1 MESLSIKRNTL
12 VFLLSN
18 FLVSVAYSLP
28 HSILTVILLAKGLS
42 LSQILIIQSAY
53 SIAIVLFEFPSG
65 LLADNYS
72 RKNLYSLSK
81 LFLIIMFL
89 IVLFS
94 NQFYLIFADWFCY
107 GIAAA
112 LDSGTLDAY
121 IINQLKLA
129 HHGAELRK
137 FLALSNR
144 LEIVGLLLGSS
155 LGGILYHFIG
165 INIYVLGTVFL
176 VVSTLISFFFF
187 KETTKSD
194 SLQDSHVMILKKQ
207 ITDSFKELRKQPRL
221 SLILI
226 FDFLTQIFF
235 QTHFQLWQSFFL
247 SKGIDSQYFPFF
259 YITFQ
264 VITLFSYSINIDGV
278 KKYTGV
284 LKFSP
289 LIVFLPL
296 TFFLGKIEIFLTTY
310 FIFVFVFYVIEFILN
325 YQFNKMVSVE
335 NISSLI
341 SFKSTVS
348 RIGSVLLL
356 CILSFMVKQM
366 SVSAVM
372 AINFMLSLVLLVVF
386 SVIIMKKTAVDSD
399 VKQVYNIFTLVYVKL
414 IAKKR

>member
-1 MESLSIKRNTL
+1 MESLSIKRNTF

-18 FLVSVAYSLP
+18 FLVNVAYSLP

-94 NQFYLIFADWFCY
+94 NQFYLIFAAWFCY

-129 HHGAELRK
+129 HREAELRK

-144 LEIVGLLLGSS
+144 LEIVGILLGSS

-176 VVSTLISFFFF
+176 VASTLISFFFF
-187 KETTKSD
+187 KETTKSE
-194 SLQDSHVMILKKQ
+194 SLQDSHVMVLKKQ
-207 ITDSFKELRKQPRL
+207 ITDSFKELRKQPHL

-259 YITFQ
+259 YIAFQ

-278 KKYTGV
+278 KKYAGV

-296 TFFLGKIEIFLTTY
+296 TFFLGKIEILLTAY

-366 SVSAVM
+366 SVSVVM
-372 AINFMLSLVLLVVF
+372 AINFMLSLILLAVL
-386 SVIIMKKTAVDSD
+386 SVIIMKKAVVDIG
-399 VKQVYNIFTLVYVKL
+399 VK
-414 IAKKR
+414 

>member
-94 NQFYLIFADWFCY
+94 NQFYLIFAAWFCY

-176 VVSTLISFFFF
+176 AASTLISFFFF

-194 SLQDSHVMILKKQ
+194 SLQDSHVMVLKKQ
-207 ITDSFKELRKQPRL
+207 ITDSFKDLRKQPRL

-278 KKYTGV
+278 KKYAGV

-296 TFFLGKIEIFLTTY
+296 TFFLGKIEIFLTAY

-372 AINFMLSLVLLVVF
+372 AINFMLSLVLLAVL
-386 SVIIMKKTAVDSD
+386 SVIIMKKTIVDSD
-399 VKQVYNIFTLVYVKL
+399 VK
-414 IAKKR
+414 

>member
-94 NQFYLIFADWFCY
+94 NQFYLIFAAWFCY

-176 VVSTLISFFFF
+176 AASTLISFFFF

-194 SLQDSHVMILKKQ
+194 SLQDSHVMVLKKQ

-296 TFFLGKIEIFLTTY
+296 TFFLGKIEIFLTAY

-335 NISSLI
+335 SISSLI

-399 VKQVYNIFTLVYVKL
+399 VK
-414 IAKKR
+414 

>member
-94 NQFYLIFADWFCY
+94 NQFYLIFAAWFCY

-129 HHGAELRK
+129 HREAELRK

-176 VVSTLISFFFF
+176 VASTLISFFFF

-194 SLQDSHVMILKKQ
+194 SLQDSHVMVLKKQ

-259 YITFQ
+259 YIAFQ
-264 VITLFSYSINIDGV
+264 VITLFSYSINIDGI
-278 KKYTGV
+278 KKYAGV

-296 TFFLGKIEIFLTTY
+296 TFFLGKIEIFLTAY
-310 FIFVFVFYVIEFILN
+310 FLFVFVFYVIEFILN

-372 AINFMLSLVLLVVF
+372 AINFMLSLILLAVL
-386 SVIIMKKTAVDSD
+386 SVIIMKKAVVDSD
-399 VKQVYNIFTLVYVKL
+399 VK
-414 IAKKR
+414 

>member
-94 NQFYLIFADWFCY
+94 NQFYLIFAAWFCY

-129 HHGAELRK
+129 HREAELRK

-176 VVSTLISFFFF
+176 VASTFISFFFF
-187 KETTKSD
+187 KETTKSE
-194 SLQDSHVMILKKQ
+194 SLQDSHVMVLKKQ

-259 YITFQ
+259 YIAFQ

-278 KKYTGV
+278 KKYAGV

-296 TFFLGKIEIFLTTY
+296 TFFLGKIEIFLTAY

-372 AINFMLSLVLLVVF
+372 AIDFMLSLILLAVL
-386 SVIIMKKTAVDSD
+386 SVIIMKKAVVDSG
-399 VKQVYNIFTLVYVKL
+399 VK
-414 IAKKR
+414 

>member
-94 NQFYLIFADWFCY
+94 NQFYLIFAAWFCY

-129 HHGAELRK
+129 HREAELRK

-144 LEIVGLLLGSS
+144 LEIVGILLGSS

-176 VVSTLISFFFF
+176 VASTLISFFFF
-187 KETTKSD
+187 KETTKSE
-194 SLQDSHVMILKKQ
+194 SLQDSHVMVLKKQ

-247 SKGIDSQYFPFF
+247 SKGIDSQYFPFL
-259 YITFQ
+259 YIAFQ

-278 KKYTGV
+278 KKYAGV

-296 TFFLGKIEIFLTTY
+296 TFFLGKIEILLTAY

-372 AINFMLSLVLLVVF
+372 AINFMLSLVLLAVL
-386 SVIIMKKTAVDSD
+386 SVIIMKKVSLTVM
-399 VKQVYNIFTLVYVKL
+399 
-414 IAKKR
+414 

>member
-1 MESLSIKRNTL
+1 M
-12 VFLLSN
+12 
-18 FLVSVAYSLP
+18 AYSLP

-94 NQFYLIFADWFCY
+94 NQFYLIFAAWFCY

-194 SLQDSHVMILKKQ
+194 SLQDSHVMVLKKQ

-296 TFFLGKIEIFLTTY
+296 TFFLGKIEIFLTAY

-372 AINFMLSLVLLVVF
+372 AINFMLSLVLLVVL

-399 VKQVYNIFTLVYVKL
+399 VK
-414 IAKKR
+414 

>member
-1 MESLSIKRNTL
+1 M
-12 VFLLSN
+12 
-18 FLVSVAYSLP
+18 AYSLP

-94 NQFYLIFADWFCY
+94 NQFYLIFAAWFCY

-176 VVSTLISFFFF
+176 AASTLISFFFF

-194 SLQDSHVMILKKQ
+194 SLQDSHVMVLKKQ

-278 KKYTGV
+278 KKYAGV

-296 TFFLGKIEIFLTTY
+296 TFFLGKIEIFLTAY

-335 NISSLI
+335 SISSLI

-372 AINFMLSLVLLVVF
+372 AINFMLSLVLLAVL
-386 SVIIMKKTAVDSD
+386 SVIIMKK
-399 VKQVYNIFTLVYVKL
+399 NC
-414 IAKKR
+414 R

>member
-18 FLVSVAYSLP
+18 FLVSVGYSLP

-94 NQFYLIFADWFCY
+94 NQFYLIFAAWFCY

-176 VVSTLISFFFF
+176 AASTLISFFFF

-194 SLQDSHVMILKKQ
+194 SLQDSHVMVLKKQ

-278 KKYTGV
+278 KKYAGV

-296 TFFLGKIEIFLTTY
+296 TFFLGKIEIFLTAY

-372 AINFMLSLVLLVVF
+372 AINFMLSLVLLVVL
-386 SVIIMKKTAVDSD
+386 SVIIMKKTVVDCD
-399 VKQVYNIFTLVYVKL
+399 VK
-414 IAKKR
+414 

>member
-94 NQFYLIFADWFCY
+94 NQFYLIFAAWFCY

-278 KKYTGV
+278 KKYAGV

-296 TFFLGKIEIFLTTY
+296 TFFLGKIEIFLTAY

-335 NISSLI
+335 SISSLI

-372 AINFMLSLVLLVVF
+372 AINFMLSLVLLAVL
-386 SVIIMKKTAVDSD
+386 SVIIMKKTVVDSD
-399 VKQVYNIFTLVYVKL
+399 VK
-414 IAKKR
+414 

>member
-1 MESLSIKRNTL
+1 M
-12 VFLLSN
+12 
-18 FLVSVAYSLP
+18 AYSLP

-94 NQFYLIFADWFCY
+94 NQFYLIFAAWFCY

-176 VVSTLISFFFF
+176 AASTLISFFFF

-194 SLQDSHVMILKKQ
+194 SLQDSHVMVLKKQ

-278 KKYTGV
+278 KKYAGV

-296 TFFLGKIEIFLTTY
+296 TFFLGKIEIFLTAY

-372 AINFMLSLVLLVVF
+372 AINFMLSLVLLAVL
-386 SVIIMKKTAVDSD
+386 SVIIMKKTVVDSD
-399 VKQVYNIFTLVYVKL
+399 VK
-414 IAKKR
+414 

>member
-94 NQFYLIFADWFCY
+94 NQFYLIFSAWFCY

-176 VVSTLISFFFF
+176 AASTLISFFFF

-194 SLQDSHVMILKKQ
+194 SLQDSHVMVLKKQ

-278 KKYTGV
+278 KKYAGV

-296 TFFLGKIEIFLTTY
+296 TFFLGKIEIFLTAY

-372 AINFMLSLVLLVVF
+372 AINFMLSLVLLAVL
-386 SVIIMKKTAVDSD
+386 SVIIMKKTIVDSD
-399 VKQVYNIFTLVYVKL
+399 VK
-414 IAKKR
+414 

>member
-94 NQFYLIFADWFCY
+94 NQFYLIFAAWFCY

-137 FLALSNR
+137 FLALSKR

-176 VVSTLISFFFF
+176 AASTLISFFFF

-194 SLQDSHVMILKKQ
+194 SLQDSHVMLLKKQ

-259 YITFQ
+259 YIIFQ

-278 KKYTGV
+278 KKYAGV

-296 TFFLGKIEIFLTTY
+296 TFFLGKIEIFLTAY

-372 AINFMLSLVLLVVF
+372 AINFMLSLVFLAVL
-386 SVIIMKKTAVDSD
+386 SVIIMKKTVVDSD
-399 VKQVYNIFTLVYVKL
+399 VK
-414 IAKKR
+414 

>member
-94 NQFYLIFADWFCY
+94 NQFYLIFAAWFCY

-176 VVSTLISFFFF
+176 AASTLISFFFF

-194 SLQDSHVMILKKQ
+194 SLQDSHVMVLKKQ

-247 SKGIDSQYFPFF
+247 RKGIDSQYFPFF

-278 KKYTGV
+278 KKYAGV

-296 TFFLGKIEIFLTTY
+296 TFFLGKIEIFLTAY

-335 NISSLI
+335 SISSLI

-372 AINFMLSLVLLVVF
+372 AINFMLSLVLLAVL
-386 SVIIMKKTAVDSD
+386 SVIIMKKTVVDSD
-399 VKQVYNIFTLVYVKL
+399 VK
-414 IAKKR
+414 

>member
-94 NQFYLIFADWFCY
+94 NQFYLIFAAWFCY

-129 HHGAELRK
+129 HREAELRK

-155 LGGILYHFIG
+155 LGGVLYHFIG

-176 VVSTLISFFFF
+176 VASTLISFFFF
-187 KETTKSD
+187 KETTKSE
-194 SLQDSHVMILKKQ
+194 SLQDSHVMVLKKQ
-207 ITDSFKELRKQPRL
+207 IIDSFKELRKQPRL

-259 YITFQ
+259 YIAFQ

-278 KKYTGV
+278 KKYAGV

-296 TFFLGKIEIFLTTY
+296 TFFLGKIEIFLTAY

-356 CILSFMVKQM
+356 CILSFMVKQI

-372 AINFMLSLVLLVVF
+372 AINFMLSLVLLAVL
-386 SVIIMKKTAVDSD
+386 SVIIMKKAVVDSD
-399 VKQVYNIFTLVYVKL
+399 VK
-414 IAKKR
+414 

>member
-94 NQFYLIFADWFCY
+94 NQFYLIFAAWFCY

-129 HHGAELRK
+129 HREAELRK

-176 VVSTLISFFFF
+176 VASTLISFFFF

-194 SLQDSHVMILKKQ
+194 SLQDSHVMVLKKQ

-278 KKYTGV
+278 KKYAGV

-296 TFFLGKIEIFLTTY
+296 TFFLGKIEIFLTAY

-372 AINFMLSLVLLVVF
+372 AINFMLSLVLLAVL
-386 SVIIMKKTAVDSD
+386 SVIIMKKAVVDSD
-399 VKQVYNIFTLVYVKL
+399 VK
-414 IAKKR
+414 

>member
-1 MESLSIKRNTL
+1 M
-12 VFLLSN
+12 
-18 FLVSVAYSLP
+18 AYSLP

-65 LLADNYS
+65 ILADNYS

-94 NQFYLIFADWFCY
+94 NQFYLIFAAWFCY

-176 VVSTLISFFFF
+176 VASTLISFFFF

-194 SLQDSHVMILKKQ
+194 LLQDSHVMVLKKQ

-278 KKYTGV
+278 KKYAGV

-296 TFFLGKIEIFLTTY
+296 TFFLGKIEIFLTAY

-372 AINFMLSLVLLVVF
+372 AINFMLSLVLLVVL
-386 SVIIMKKTAVDSD
+386 SVIIMKKTVVDSD
-399 VKQVYNIFTLVYVKL
+399 VK
-414 IAKKR
+414 

>member
-94 NQFYLIFADWFCY
+94 NQFYLIFAAWFCY

-194 SLQDSHVMILKKQ
+194 SLKDSHVMILKKQ

-278 KKYTGV
+278 KKYAGV

-296 TFFLGKIEIFLTTY
+296 TFFLGKIEIFLTAY

-372 AINFMLSLVLLVVF
+372 AIDFMLSLVLLVVL

-399 VKQVYNIFTLVYVKL
+399 VK
-414 IAKKR
+414 

>member
-12 VFLLSN
+12 FFLLSN

-94 NQFYLIFADWFCY
+94 NQFYLIFAAWFCY

-296 TFFLGKIEIFLTTY
+296 TFFLGKIEIFLTAY

-325 YQFNKMVSVE
+325 YQFKKMVSVE

-372 AINFMLSLVLLVVF
+372 AIDFMLSLVLLVVL

-399 VKQVYNIFTLVYVKL
+399 VK
-414 IAKKR
+414 

>member
-94 NQFYLIFADWFCY
+94 NQFYLIFAAWFCY

-129 HHGAELRK
+129 HREAELRK

-176 VVSTLISFFFF
+176 VASTLISFFFF
-187 KETTKSD
+187 KETTKSE
-194 SLQDSHVMILKKQ
+194 SLQDNHVMVLKKQ

-259 YITFQ
+259 YIAFQ
-264 VITLFSYSINIDGV
+264 VITLFSYSINIDGI
-278 KKYTGV
+278 KKYAGV

-296 TFFLGKIEIFLTTY
+296 TFFLGKIEIFLTAY
-310 FIFVFVFYVIEFILN
+310 FLFVFVFYVIEFILN

-372 AINFMLSLVLLVVF
+372 AINFMLSLILLAVL
-386 SVIIMKKTAVDSD
+386 SVIIMKKAVVDSD
-399 VKQVYNIFTLVYVKL
+399 VK
-414 IAKKR
+414 

>member
-94 NQFYLIFADWFCY
+94 NQFYLIFAAWFCY

-296 TFFLGKIEIFLTTY
+296 TFFLGKIEIFLTAY

-335 NISSLI
+335 NLSSLI

-356 CILSFMVKQM
+356 CILSFMVKKM

-399 VKQVYNIFTLVYVKL
+399 VK
-414 IAKKR
+414 

>member
-94 NQFYLIFADWFCY
+94 NQFYLIFAAWFCY

-129 HHGAELRK
+129 HREAELRK

-165 INIYVLGTVFL
+165 INIYILGTVFL
-176 VVSTLISFFFF
+176 VASTLISFFFF
-187 KETTKSD
+187 EETTKSEL
-194 SLQDSHVMILKKQ
+194 LQDSHVMVLKKQ

-259 YITFQ
+259 YIAFQ

-278 KKYTGV
+278 KKYAGV

-296 TFFLGKIEIFLTTY
+296 TFFLGKIEIFLTAY

-372 AINFMLSLVLLVVF
+372 AINFMLSLVLLAVL
-386 SVIIMKKTAVDSD
+386 SVIIMKKAVVDSD
-399 VKQVYNIFTLVYVKL
+399 VK
-414 IAKKR
+414 

>member
-94 NQFYLIFADWFCY
+94 NQFYLIFAAWFCY

-176 VVSTLISFFFF
+176 VASTLISFFFF

-194 SLQDSHVMILKKQ
+194 SLQDSHVMVLKKQ

-247 SKGIDSQYFPFF
+247 SKGIDSQYFPFS

-278 KKYTGV
+278 KKYAGV

-296 TFFLGKIEIFLTTY
+296 TFFLGKIEIFLTAY

-372 AINFMLSLVLLVVF
+372 AINFMLSLVLLAVL
-386 SVIIMKKTAVDSD
+386 SLIIMKKTVVDSD
-399 VKQVYNIFTLVYVKL
+399 VK
-414 IAKKR
+414 

>member
-94 NQFYLIFADWFCY
+94 NQFYLIFAAWFCY

-129 HHGAELRK
+129 HREAELRK

-165 INIYVLGTVFL
+165 INIYILGTVFL
-176 VVSTLISFFFF
+176 VASTLISFFFF
-187 KETTKSD
+187 KETTKSE
-194 SLQDSHVMILKKQ
+194 SLQDSHVMVLKKQ

-259 YITFQ
+259 YIAFQ

-278 KKYTGV
+278 KKYAGV

-296 TFFLGKIEIFLTTY
+296 TFFLGKIEIFLTAY

-372 AINFMLSLVLLVVF
+372 AINFMLSLVLLAVL
-386 SVIIMKKTAVDSD
+386 SVIIMKKAVVDSD
-399 VKQVYNIFTLVYVKL
+399 VK
-414 IAKKR
+414 

>member
-18 FLVSVAYSLP
+18 FLVSLAYSLP

-94 NQFYLIFADWFCY
+94 NQFYLIFAAWFCY

-129 HHGAELRK
+129 HREAELRK

-144 LEIVGLLLGSS
+144 LEIVGILLGSS

-176 VVSTLISFFFF
+176 VASTLISFFFF
-187 KETTKSD
+187 KETTKSE
-194 SLQDSHVMILKKQ
+194 SLQDSHVMVLKKQ

-247 SKGIDSQYFPFF
+247 SKGIDSQYFPFL
-259 YITFQ
+259 YIAFQ
-264 VITLFSYSINIDGV
+264 IITLFSYSINIDGV
-278 KKYTGV
+278 KKYAGV

-296 TFFLGKIEIFLTTY
+296 TFFLGKIEIFLTAY

-372 AINFMLSLVLLVVF
+372 AINFMLSLVLLAVL
-386 SVIIMKKTAVDSD
+386 SVIIMKKVSLTVM
-399 VKQVYNIFTLVYVKL
+399 
-414 IAKKR
+414 

>member
-94 NQFYLIFADWFCY
+94 NQFYLIFAAWFCY

-176 VVSTLISFFFF
+176 VASTLISFFFF

-194 SLQDSHVMILKKQ
+194 SLQDSHVMVLKKQ

-278 KKYTGV
+278 KKYAGV

-296 TFFLGKIEIFLTTY
+296 TFFLGKIAIFLTAY

-366 SVSAVM
+366 SVSVVM
-372 AINFMLSLVLLVVF
+372 AINFMLSLVLLVVL
-386 SVIIMKKTAVDSD
+386 SVIIMKKTVVDSD
-399 VKQVYNIFTLVYVKL
+399 VK
-414 IAKKR
+414 

>member
-94 NQFYLIFADWFCY
+94 NQFYLIFVAWFCY

-129 HHGAELRK
+129 HREAELRK

-176 VVSTLISFFFF
+176 VASTLISFFFF

-194 SLQDSHVMILKKQ
+194 SLQDSHVMVLKKQ
-207 ITDSFKELRKQPRL
+207 ITDSFNELRKQPRL

-259 YITFQ
+259 YIAFQ

-278 KKYTGV
+278 KKYAGV

-296 TFFLGKIEIFLTTY
+296 TFFLGKIEIFLAAY
-310 FIFVFVFYVIEFILN
+310 FLFVFVFYVIEFILN

-372 AINFMLSLVLLVVF
+372 AINFMLSLILLAVL
-386 SVIIMKKTAVDSD
+386 SVIIMKKAVVDSD
-399 VKQVYNIFTLVYVKL
+399 VK
-414 IAKKR
+414 

>member
-94 NQFYLIFADWFCY
+94 NQFYLIFAAWFCY

-194 SLQDSHVMILKKQ
+194 SLQDSHVMVLKKQ

-264 VITLFSYSINIDGV
+264 VITLFSYSINIDDV

-296 TFFLGKIEIFLTTY
+296 TFFLGKIEIFLTAY

-372 AINFMLSLVLLVVF
+372 AINFMLSLVLLVVL

-399 VKQVYNIFTLVYVKL
+399 VK
-414 IAKKR
+414 

>member
-94 NQFYLIFADWFCY
+94 NQFYLIFAAWFCY

-278 KKYTGV
+278 KKYAGV

-296 TFFLGKIEIFLTTY
+296 TFFLGKIEIFLTAY

-399 VKQVYNIFTLVYVKL
+399 VK
-414 IAKKR
+414 

>member
-94 NQFYLIFADWFCY
+94 NQFYLIFAAWFCY

-176 VVSTLISFFFF
+176 AASTLISFFFF

-278 KKYTGV
+278 KKYAGV

-296 TFFLGKIEIFLTTY
+296 TFFLGKIEIFLTAY

-372 AINFMLSLVLLVVF
+372 AINFMLSLVLLVVL
-386 SVIIMKKTAVDSD
+386 SVIIMKKTVVDCD
-399 VKQVYNIFTLVYVKL
+399 VK
-414 IAKKR
+414 

>member
-94 NQFYLIFADWFCY
+94 NQFYLIFAAWFCY

-247 SKGIDSQYFPFF
+247 SKGIDRQYFPFF

-296 TFFLGKIEIFLTTY
+296 TFFLGKIEIFLTAY

-386 SVIIMKKTAVDSD
+386 SVIIMKKLPLTVM
-399 VKQVYNIFTLVYVKL
+399 
-414 IAKKR
+414 

>member
-94 NQFYLIFADWFCY
+94 NQFYLIFAAWFCY

-129 HHGAELRK
+129 HREAELRK

-176 VVSTLISFFFF
+176 VASTLISFFFF

-194 SLQDSHVMILKKQ
+194 SLQDSHVMVLKKQ
-207 ITDSFKELRKQPRL
+207 ITDSFNELRKQPRL

-259 YITFQ
+259 YIAFQ
-264 VITLFSYSINIDGV
+264 VITLFSYSINIDGI
-278 KKYTGV
+278 KKYAGV

-296 TFFLGKIEIFLTTY
+296 TFFLGKIEIFLTAY

-372 AINFMLSLVLLVVF
+372 AINFMLSLILLAVL
-386 SVIIMKKTAVDSD
+386 SVIIMKKAGVDSD
-399 VKQVYNIFTLVYVKL
+399 VK
-414 IAKKR
+414 

>member
-94 NQFYLIFADWFCY
+94 NQFYLIFAAWFCY

-165 INIYVLGTVFL
+165 INIYVLGIVFL
-176 VVSTLISFFFF
+176 VAPTLISFFFF

-194 SLQDSHVMILKKQ
+194 SLQDSHVMVLKKQ

-278 KKYTGV
+278 KKYAGV

-296 TFFLGKIEIFLTTY
+296 TFFLGKIAIFLTAY

-372 AINFMLSLVLLVVF
+372 AINFMLSLVLLVVL
-386 SVIIMKKTAVDSD
+386 SVIIMKKTAVDND
-399 VKQVYNIFTLVYVKL
+399 VK
-414 IAKKR
+414 

>member
-94 NQFYLIFADWFCY
+94 NQFYLIFAAWFCY

-176 VVSTLISFFFF
+176 AASTLISFFFF

-194 SLQDSHVMILKKQ
+194 SLQDSHVMVLKKQ

-278 KKYTGV
+278 KKYAGV
-284 LKFSP
+284 RKFSP

-296 TFFLGKIEIFLTTY
+296 TFFLGKIEIFLTAY

-335 NISSLI
+335 SISSLI

-372 AINFMLSLVLLVVF
+372 AINFMLSLVLLVVL
-386 SVIIMKKTAVDSD
+386 SVIIMKKTVVDCD
-399 VKQVYNIFTLVYVKL
+399 VK
-414 IAKKR
+414 

>member
-94 NQFYLIFADWFCY
+94 NQFYLIFAAWFCY

-194 SLQDSHVMILKKQ
+194 SLQDSHVMVLKKQ

-296 TFFLGKIEIFLTTY
+296 TFFLGKIEIFLTAY

-372 AINFMLSLVLLVVF
+372 AIDFMLSLVLLVVL
-386 SVIIMKKTAVDSD
+386 SVIIMKKLPLTVM
-399 VKQVYNIFTLVYVKL
+399 
-414 IAKKR
+414 

>member
-1 MESLSIKRNTL
+1 M
-12 VFLLSN
+12 
-18 FLVSVAYSLP
+18 AYSLP

-94 NQFYLIFADWFCY
+94 NQFYLIFAAWFCY

-112 LDSGTLDAY
+112 LDSRTLDAY

-176 VVSTLISFFFF
+176 VASTLISFFFF

-194 SLQDSHVMILKKQ
+194 LLQDSHVMVLKKQ

-278 KKYTGV
+278 KKYAGV

-296 TFFLGKIEIFLTTY
+296 TFFLGKIEIFLTAY

-372 AINFMLSLVLLVVF
+372 AINFMLSLVLLVVL
-386 SVIIMKKTAVDSD
+386 SVIIMKKTVVDSD
-399 VKQVYNIFTLVYVKL
+399 VK
-414 IAKKR
+414 

>member
-94 NQFYLIFADWFCY
+94 NQFYLIFAAWFCY

-194 SLQDSHVMILKKQ
+194 LLQDSHVMVLKKQ

-247 SKGIDSQYFPFF
+247 SKGIDRQYFPFF

-296 TFFLGKIEIFLTTY
+296 TFFLGKIEIFLTAY

-399 VKQVYNIFTLVYVKL
+399 VK
-414 IAKKR
+414 

>member
-94 NQFYLIFADWFCY
+94 NQFYLIFAAWFCY

-176 VVSTLISFFFF
+176 AASTLISFFFF

-194 SLQDSHVMILKKQ
+194 SLQDSHVMVLKKQ

-247 SKGIDSQYFPFF
+247 SKGIDIQYFPFF

-278 KKYTGV
+278 KKYAGV

-296 TFFLGKIEIFLTTY
+296 TFFLGKIEIFLTAY

-372 AINFMLSLVLLVVF
+372 AINFMLSLVLLAVL
-386 SVIIMKKTAVDSD
+386 SVIIMKKTVVDSD
-399 VKQVYNIFTLVYVKL
+399 VK
-414 IAKKR
+414 